1 MTRCYAGSMAVARVT
16 VFGGTGFL
24 GRRIVAALL
33 AAGREVHV
41 ATRHPENGEAAWDSR
56 VESIAADVRDPEAVA
71 RAVQGTDAV
80 VNAVALY
87 VETPGLDFESVHVRG
102 ARNVAQ
108 AAEGRPLV
116 HISGIGASE
125 TSPSA
130 YVRARARGERAVRE
144 ASSNA
149 TILRPSVLFGAND
162 SFLSTLDAVTR
173 LPLVPLFGRGDT
185 RLQPVHVDDLA
196 KAVVHAMGDPAAAGR
211 TFELGGAG
219 TYRYR
224 EILALVMAARGRK
237 RWLVPV
243 PFSVWHLLA
252 AIAAVLP
259 NPPLTRD
266 QILLMREDNVASP
279 DAPGFAELGIAP
291 CDLVDALSACL
302 PSL

>member
-1 MTRCYAGSMAVARVT
+1 MAHCYAGLMAVAHVT

-33 AAGREVHV
+33 AAGREVRV
-41 ATRHPENGEAAWDSR
+41 ATRHPENGEAARDSR
-56 VESIAADVRDPEAVA
+56 VESIAADVRDPEAVT

-87 VETPGLDFESVHVRG
+87 VEAQGLDFESVHVRG
-102 ARNVAQ
+102 ARNVAE
-108 AAEGRPLV
+108 AAEGRPLA

-130 YVRARARGERAVRE
+130 YVRARARGEDGVRE
-144 ASSNA
+144 ACRNA
-149 TILRPSVLFGAND
+149 IILRPSVLFGPND

-196 KAVVHAMGDPAAAGR
+196 KAVVHAMDDPAATGR
-211 TFELGGAG
+211 IFELGGAG

-224 EILALVMAARGRK
+224 EILGLVMAVRGRR

-259 NPPLTRD
+259 SQPLTRD
-266 QILLMREDNVASP
+266 QVLLIREDNVASP

-291 CDLVDALSACL
+291 RDVAAALSECL
-302 PSL
+302 R